1 MNIMK
6 EPAQY
11 QAAFGDVLYH
21 ISGAEPE
28 QRVEVAIMN
37 DNGSQV
43 IGRKRLRGESEYE
56 INVANYLQQQLEI
69 LPLDVEQTQ
78 ISSCS
83 SRNVH
88 SQIIVDGD
96 IFSSRKTLT
105 AGAIDTPVGEFMTD
119 APDMRPLATDEF
131 EELSVCIPA
140 SGAEARVTM
149 FHKSGAYTME
159 IIDYT
164 AGYEVAVLELSMQD
178 LDKYLHANY
187 GYTLSDCSHIELEA
201 YLGAEDK
208 ALYRTYQVVPP
219 NPYGVRICWL
229 NRRGGIDYYTFATE
243 TGRNLTVGKDK
254 IYSQNGYRV
263 VGIQSQSV
271 RRLVS
276 QYEPQRVM
284 EWIGEIAC
292 SPKVWIYEDG
302 KHWQADVITSEVQTR
317 SNHLMQLTLEVRYA
331 LNTNYQ
337 RF

>member
-1 MNIMK
+1 MNITK

-21 ISGAEPE
+21 ISDAEPE
-28 QRVEVAIMN
+28 QRVEVTIMD

-43 IGRKRLRGESEYE
+43 IGRKRLCGESEYE
-56 INVANYLQQQLEI
+56 VNVANYLQQQLEVV
-69 LPLDVEQTQ
+69 PLKVEQTQ
-78 ISSCS
+78 ISDCS

-96 IFSSRKTLT
+96 IFSSRRTLT
-105 AGAIDTPVGEFMTD
+105 AGAIDTRVGEFMTD

-131 EELSVCIPA
+131 EELSVCLPA
-140 SGAEARVTM
+140 SGVETRVTM

-159 IIDYT
+159 IIDST
-164 AGYEVAVLELSMQD
+164 SGYEVAVLELSMND
-178 LDKYLHANY
+178 LDKYLHAGY
-187 GYTLSDCSHIELEA
+187 GYALSDCSHIELEA
-201 YLGAEDK
+201 YLGGEDK
-208 ALYRTYQVVPP
+208 ALVRTYRVVSP
-219 NPYGVRICWL
+219 NSDGVRICWL
-229 NRRGGIDYYTFATE
+229 NRRGGIDYYTFAAE
-243 TGRNLTVGKDK
+243 TSRELTVAKDK
-254 IYSQNGYRV
+254 IYSQRGYHV

-292 SPKVWIYEDG
+292 SPKVWIYEEG
-302 KHWQADVITSEVQTR
+302 KHRQADVITCSVQTR
-317 SNHLMQLTLEVRYA
+317 ASHLMQLTLDVRHA
-331 LNTNYQ
+331 ENINYQ